1 MHSYQMQMHMQYS
14 QSPLCVFYLWQKLF
28 TETDAVLS
36 PGTPNIDESVSGLL
50 TTVEK
55 SILFI
60 GPQLKDNHTKM
71 ENNEI
76 GNTFELMNLMIS
88 ILGTNS

>member
-1 MHSYQMQMHMQYS
+1 M
-14 QSPLCVFYLWQKLF
+14 
-28 TETDAVLS
+28 LS

-60 GPQLKDNHTKM
+60 GPQLKDKHTKM
-71 ENNEI
+71 ENNKI
-76 GNTFELMNLMIS
+76 GNTFELMKFH
-88 ILGTNS
+88 LGN

>member
-1 MHSYQMQMHMQYS
+1 MQMHTQYS
-14 QSPLCVFYLWQKLF
+14 QSPLCVFRLWQKLF
-28 TETDAVLS
+28 TETDAMLS
-36 PGTPNIDESVSGLL
+36 PGTQNIDESVSGLL
-50 TTVEK
+50 TAVEK
-55 SILFI
+55 SILFL

-71 ENNEI
+71 ENNKI

>member
-1 MHSYQMQMHMQYS
+1 MQMHTQYS

-28 TETDAVLS
+28 TETDAMLS

-60 GPQLKDNHTKM
+60 GPQLKDKHTKM
-71 ENNEI
+71 ENNKI
-76 GNTFELMNLMIS
+76 GNTFELMKFH
-88 ILGTNS
+88 LGN

>member
-71 ENNEI
+71 ENNKI

>member
-1 MHSYQMQMHMQYS
+1 MQMHMQYS

-71 ENNEI
+71 ENNNI
-76 GNTFELMNLMIS
+76 GNTFELINLMIS